1 MRFTYVGLPIGALA
15 LARAG
20 FTPVTVC
27 VGHVDAPG
35 MRRLRRTLP
44 EETLLLGRPD
54 LRAPE
59 VQRAI
64 LSRRPDALL
73 SFFWPKLIP
82 GDLIEAH
89 PRGAFG
95 THPSLLPRHRGPDP
109 FFWTLLEGDRETGVT
124 LHRLERNYDTGAIID
139 VKRYAIPEDTNAWR
153 LARALDRLA
162 LELLVSAAERLSRG
176 EPLEGSPQPKTGAT
190 LAPAPGLWELSIDW
204 NEPAERVVN
213 RVRAGAPY
221 PGCVAQL
228 GENTVV
234 VVRARVAQGPKGF
247 EPAEAFID
255 EGAVKVRA
263 ADGFVE
269 LLEVRD
275 LDERHVDPASLFE

>member
-1 MRFTYVGLPIGALA
+1 
-15 LARAG
+15 
-20 FTPVTVC
+20 
-27 VGHVDAPG
+27 
-35 MRRLRRTLP
+35 
-44 EETLLLGRPD
+44 
-54 LRAPE
+54 
-59 VQRAI
+59 
-64 LSRRPDALL
+64 
-73 SFFWPKLIP
+73 
-82 GDLIEAH
+82 
-89 PRGAFG
+89 
-95 THPSLLPRHRGPDP
+95 PDP

-124 LHRLERNYDTGAIID
+124 LHRLERDYDTGAIID
-139 VKRYAIPEDTNAWR
+139 VKRYAIPQDTNAWR